1 MNTFMKR
8 CQCVVLVAMLVGV
21 GLAHWLTPVD
31 QPMLHA
37 LHVAMRKLFI
47 VPVVLAAIWFDLPG
61 ALLVAG
67 VATTIYVPHVIIQ
80 WGGHTMEN
88 MNQVGEIGTLWVVA
102 VLSGWYVDRE
112 KHALHRATDA
122 QRQLVHALVA
132 ALDAREHDTGRHSQR
147 VRTYAS
153 HIAREMGLDT
163 PTRNAL
169 DTGALL
175 HDVGKIGIP
184 DQILLKPGPLTD
196 DEWAIM
202 RQHPQIG
209 SRILRSVPFA
219 ESTLQ
224 VVESHHE
231 RYDGS
236 GYPVGLQ
243 GEQIPLTARIFAVAD
258 ALDAMTCDRPYR
270 PAMAVDEA
278 RRRIQQDAGT
288 HFDPEVVRAFL
299 RVEMEQWIA
308 SAHEIDP
315 IDDRHGMGG

>member
-1 MNTFMKR
+1 MNAFLKR
-8 CQCVVLVAMLVGV
+8 WQCVVLIMLLVSV

-47 VPVVLAAIWFDLPG
+47 VPVVLAAIWFNLPG

-67 VATTIYVPHVIIQ
+67 VATAIYLPHVMIQ
-80 WGGHTMEN
+80 WGGQTMEN
-88 MNQVGEIGTLWVVA
+88 MNQIGEIGTLWVVA

-112 KHALHRATDA
+112 KNALHRAADA

-147 VRTYAS
+147 VRSYAS
-153 HIAREMGLDT
+153 QIAREMGLDK

-184 DQILLKPGPLTD
+184 DHILLKPGPLTD
-196 DEWAIM
+196 DEWTIM
-202 RQHPQIG
+202 RQHPRIG
-209 SRILRSVPFA
+209 AKILHSVPFTA
-219 ESTLQ
+219 STLH

-243 GEQIPLTARIFAVAD
+243 GEEIPLTARIFAVAD
-258 ALDAMTCDRPYR
+258 ALDAMTSDRPYR
-270 PAMAVDEA
+270 SAMSIDEA
-278 RRRIQQDAGT
+278 RRCIEQDVGT
-288 HFDPEVVRAFL
+288 HFDPAVVQAFM
-299 RVEMEQWIA
+299 RIAPEYWITA
-308 SAHEIDP
+308 TADIDP
-315 IDDRHGMGG
+315 IETSVRTGG